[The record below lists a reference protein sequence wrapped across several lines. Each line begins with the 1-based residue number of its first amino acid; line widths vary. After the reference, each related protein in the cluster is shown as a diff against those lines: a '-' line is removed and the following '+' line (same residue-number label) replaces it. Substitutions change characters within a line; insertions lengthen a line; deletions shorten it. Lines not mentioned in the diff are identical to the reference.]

1 MGQANRRAAA
11 QKEREVHID
20 QRRTERTALEI
31 RVDYSTVDA
40 LFCDFTRNINEGGLF
55 IETSDPCPVD
65 TMVKLQFRLPGVDDP
80 VRTRGRVVWV
90 DRGDPT
96 GMGIEFE
103 DLDAA
108 ARARINHAV
117 RGLRNNPS

>member
-20 QRRTERTALEI
+20 QRRSSRKPLEI

-40 LFCDFTRNINEGGLF
+40 LFSDFTSNINEGGLF
-55 IETSDPCPVD
+55 IESSDPCPVD
-65 TMVKLQFRLPGVDDP
+65 TIVKLQFRLPGVDDP
-80 VRTRGRVVWV
+80 IRTRGRVVWI
-90 DRGDPT
+90 DQGEPT

-117 RGLRNNPS
+117 RGLRNNPA